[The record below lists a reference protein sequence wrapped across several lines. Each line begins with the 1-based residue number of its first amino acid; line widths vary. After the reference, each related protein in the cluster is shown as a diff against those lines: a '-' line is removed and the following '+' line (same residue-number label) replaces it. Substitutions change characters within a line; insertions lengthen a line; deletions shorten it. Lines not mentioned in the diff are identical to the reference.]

1 MGHRNK
7 SFGRG
12 EWSLPE
18 ASSPRVKKPQYE
30 GRASPKLLTLLSD
43 EALDTGCKDK
53 YAHPWCVRSQI
64 MKCRAVAV
72 AILLGTIFVGS
83 NAQARGPY
91 GSISVGNWKGGAYT
105 NDQTGSFSHCAAG
118 APYASG
124 VFFVV
129 MIDGNGGWSLG
140 FTHDQW
146 TLTRGQAFPL
156 TLTFD
161 GQQPFNVHG
170 VPIADKLVRVPM
182 PSNSALIAQFRK
194 AKAMTAYTQGQLFQF
209 NLDQTGQLLP
219 VLANCVAKTK
229 QTGVASA
236 GDFSLPV
243 AKPVAAAAPSD
254 SAAAKTDRLFD
265 QTGTGFLVSMN
276 GHLVTNAH
284 VVQRCVGDILGNLSG
299 EAPAKLRLVSSD
311 ETNDLALLQVSGSF
325 KDVARIRDRAI
336 QSGDSVVA
344 IGYPFHGL
352 LTSDFTV
359 TTGIV
364 SSLSGVLNDTRFLQI
379 SAAVQPGNSGGPLLA
394 SSGDVVGVVAAKL
407 NTFKFARATGN
418 IPENINFAI
427 KTGALRDFLDNSVV
441 PYQISDAKA
450 ELKTADI
457 ARNARA
463 FTFLISCKAKPQE
476 TAKK

>member
-1 MGHRNK
+1 
-7 SFGRG
+7 
-12 EWSLPE
+12 
-18 ASSPRVKKPQYE
+18 
-30 GRASPKLLTLLSD
+30 
-43 EALDTGCKDK
+43 
-53 YAHPWCVRSQI
+53 
-64 MKCRAVAV
+64 MKCRGAAVAV
-72 AILLGTIFVGS
+72 LLSTIFANS
-83 NAQARGPY
+83 NVEARGPY
-91 GSISVGNWKGGAYT
+91 GTISVGNWQGGAYT

-118 APYASG
+118 ARYASG
-124 VFFVV
+124 VYLVV
-129 MIDGNGGWSLG
+129 MIDGGGGWSLG
-140 FTHDQW
+140 FMHEQW
-146 TLTRGQAFPL
+146 KLRTGEAFPL

-170 VPIADKLVRVPM
+170 VPVADKLVRVPM
-182 PSNSALIAQFRK
+182 PSNSSLIGQFRR

-219 VLANCVAKTK
+219 VLANCVAKIR
-229 QTGVASA
+229 QSGLAGA
-236 GDFSLPV
+236 GDFSVLPA
-243 AKPVAAAAPSD
+243 AKPVAAAAAPD
-254 SAAAKTDRLFD
+254 SAPAKPDRLFD
-265 QTGTGFLVSMN
+265 QTGTGFLVSTN

-284 VVQRCVGDILGNLSG
+284 VVQGCVGDILGNPSG

-311 ETNDLALLQVSGSF
+311 ETNDLALLQVTGSF
-325 KDVARIRDRAI
+325 KDVAKIRDKAI

-364 SSLSGVLNDTRFLQI
+364 SSLSGILNDTRFLQI

-407 NTFKFARATGN
+407 NAIKFVRATGN

-463 FTFLISCKAKPQE
+463 FTFLISCKAKAKEKE
-476 TAKK
+476 TARN